1 MHRRATLTAMLT
13 LSALAGAAGAGRAA
27 EPDER
32 PAARLRPESLL
43 SAPEMPRAPVS
54 SPGRARAERDDEPAE
69 DLPPRPARLRFKS
82 ESAAP
87 VSGDRLR
94 QVEAREPAKPDA
106 PPSLDGL
113 FEYLSDTRPRRARID
128 DDADGDTPRT
138 SRLGRDRDGST
149 GRVRGIDGDA
159 PRSSGGS
166 SGGFGLIGRSPDGL
180 FCGEREFEQFAAP
193 VSAPFTFED
202 PRSTTGL
209 RLNGLYQTVPS
220 GQPDFRGGDIW
231 YFGGQARLAF
241 TDRLSLVVSKLG
253 VISVNPGSGSFYG
266 KKTGLSE
273 FWLAP
278 KWTFYRDPEG
288 GTIAA
293 TGVTFQ
299 VPLGSAGAFQD
310 TGSLSVTPYLSAGQA
325 LVKTRLGG
333 LNALANA
340 GYSIS
345 TNHDRS
351 DYFYASGQLSFDVQ
365 NKHKFFPLFE
375 LNYAQVTTNG
385 RERAIGV
392 EGRDLINFGGQ
403 SRGSGLLTGA
413 VGARWRFL
421 KDFDLGGAYEF
432 PVAGSR
438 GLFKNRF
445 LLDVTYHY

>member
-13 LSALAGAAGAGRAA
+13 LAALAGAAGAGRAA

-43 SAPEMPRAPVS
+43 SAPEMPRAPAAK
-54 SPGRARAERDDEPAE
+54 PARAAPTRAERDDEPAE

-82 ESAAP
+82 ESAGA
-87 VSGDRLR
+87 VSGERLR

-113 FEYLSDTRPRRARID
+113 FEYLSDTRPRRVRPDD
-128 DDADGDTPRT
+128 DDADGGDTPRT

-149 GRVRGIDGDA
+149 GRVRGIEGEA
-159 PRSSGGS
+159 PRGGGS
-166 SGGFGLIGRSPDGL
+166 SGGSGGRFGLIGRSPDGL

-253 VISVNPGSGSFYG
+253 VISVNPGAGSVYG

-273 FWLAP
+273 LWLTP

-288 GTIAA
+288 GTVAA

-299 VPLGSAGAFQD
+299 VPIGSAGAFQD
-310 TGSLSVTPYLSAGQA
+310 TGSLSITPFLSAGQA

-385 RERAIGV
+385 PRAGDR
-392 EGRDLINFGGQ
+392 GR
-403 SRGSGLLTGA
+403 
-413 VGARWRFL
+413 GARPDQLRRAVARQRP
-421 KDFDLGGAYEF
+421 FDRGGRGALALPEGLR
-432 PVAGSR
+432 PRRGVRVPRRRVAR
-438 GLFKNRF
+438 A
-445 LLDVTYHY
+445 V